1 MEVRTRKFV
10 YSAALLYTLITGFS
24 FLFGK
29 IALAVANPFD
39 LLAYRFSASFVAVII
54 LLAFKLVKVNYSFK
68 SILRILPLAIF
79 YPLMFFAFQT
89 FGLEASSSSEAGILS
104 ATIPIFTLILAT
116 IFLKEETTLLQK
128 ISIFVS
134 VLGVI
139 YITLMKGYSFEISNL
154 KGIILLL
161 ISALSFAGYSVLAR
175 RLTRDF
181 SSFELSIVMMIIS
194 FLFFTFT
201 AIISHLIKGTLNT
214 FFLPLGE
221 PSFILSV
228 LYLGVLSTLLTS
240 VLTNFVLSRIEASKM
255 SVFTNLATVISIIAG
270 VIFLQEEIFYY
281 HIIGSLMIILGV
293 IGANYFGKSKGENKG
308 RSLSKK

>member
-1 MEVRTRKFV
+1 MEIRTRKFV

-181 SSFELSIVMMIIS
+181 SSFE
-194 FLFFTFT
+194 
-201 AIISHLIKGTLNT
+201 
-214 FFLPLGE
+214 
-221 PSFILSV
+221 
-228 LYLGVLSTLLTS
+228 
-240 VLTNFVLSRIEASKM
+240 
-255 SVFTNLATVISIIAG
+255 
-270 VIFLQEEIFYY
+270 
-281 HIIGSLMIILGV
+281 
-293 IGANYFGKSKGENKG
+293 
-308 RSLSKK
+308 